1 MRHIVIS
8 GASRGPGAA
17 LAQGFA
23 TPGTRLFL
31 TARSAE
37 ALAKVAD
44 LCRDAGSEVEILA
57 CDIRDPASLA
67 PALLAFDD
75 GAPVD
80 LIIANAGASAGSSLE
95 GEPGR
100 SRSTYRSR
108 HSCPEKARLP
118 PLAAGVCASS
128 AGAAAGGAFR
138 SGGQAYALSGCA
150 AGRGR
155 LISPRSSLSTVAATA
170 ASSPG
175 RR

>member
-57 CDIRDPASLA
+57 CDIRDPVSLA
-67 PALLAFDD
+67 PALPAFDD
-75 GAPVD
+75 GALVD

-108 HSCPEKARLP
+108 HSCPKKARLL

-128 AGAAAGGAFR
+128 AGAPAGGAF
-138 SGGQAYALSGCA
+138 
-150 AGRGR
+150 
-155 LISPRSSLSTVAATA
+155 
-170 ASSPG
+170 
-175 RR
+175 

>member
-1 MRHIVIS
+1 MRHILIS

-31 TARSAE
+31 TARSAD
-37 ALAKVAD
+37 ALAKVAEF
-44 LCRDAGSEVEILA
+44 CRDAGSEVEILA

-67 PALLAFDD
+67 PALLAFGDA
-75 GAPVD
+75 APVD
-80 LIIANAGASAGSSLE
+80 LIIANAGTSSGSSLE
-95 GEPGR
+95 GGPGR

-108 HSCPEKARLP
+108 HSCPKKARLL

-128 AGAAAGGAFR
+128 AGATAGVAFR
-138 SGGQAYALSGCA
+138 SGGQAVALSGCA

>member
-8 GASRGPGAA
+8 GASRGLGAA
-17 LAQGFA
+17 LAQSFA
-23 TPGTRLFL
+23 APGTRLFL

-75 GAPVD
+75 AAPVD

-128 AGAAAGGAFR
+128 AAAAAGGAF
-138 SGGQAYALSGCA
+138 
-150 AGRGR
+150 
-155 LISPRSSLSTVAATA
+155 
-170 ASSPG
+170 
-175 RR
+175 

>member
-75 GAPVD
+75 GA
-80 LIIANAGASAGSSLE
+80 SAGSSLE

-108 HSCPEKARLP
+108 HLCSKEARLL

-128 AGAAAGGAFR
+128 AGAAAGGAF
-138 SGGQAYALSGCA
+138 
-150 AGRGR
+150 
-155 LISPRSSLSTVAATA
+155 
-170 ASSPG
+170 
-175 RR
+175 

>member
-67 PALLAFDD
+67 PALLDFDD

-108 HSCPEKARLP
+108 HSCSKEARLL

-128 AGAAAGGAFR
+128 AGAAAGGAF
-138 SGGQAYALSGCA
+138 
-150 AGRGR
+150 
-155 LISPRSSLSTVAATA
+155 
-170 ASSPG
+170 
-175 RR
+175 

>member
-8 GASRGPGAA
+8 GASRGLGAA
-17 LAQGFA
+17 LAHGFA
-23 TPGTRLFL
+23 APGTRLFL

-37 ALAKVAD
+37 ALAKVAAF
-44 LCRDAGSEVEILA
+44 CRVAGAEVEILA
-57 CDIRDPASLA
+57 CDIRDQASLA

-80 LIIANAGASAGSSLE
+80 LIIANAGTSSGSSLE

-100 SRSTYRSR
+100 SRSTYRSGQ
-108 HSCPEKARLP
+108 SCPKKARPL

-138 SGGQAYALSGCA
+138 SHGQGPALSGCG